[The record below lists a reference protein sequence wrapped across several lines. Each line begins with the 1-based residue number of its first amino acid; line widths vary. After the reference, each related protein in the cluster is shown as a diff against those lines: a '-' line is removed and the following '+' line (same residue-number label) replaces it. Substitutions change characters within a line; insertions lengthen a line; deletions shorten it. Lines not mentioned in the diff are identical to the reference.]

1 MDLRCRVVW
10 WLRFRLLVGFGTL
23 WLRAFHWW
31 VLLVDLWICV
41 VGYCGR
47 SLFGVVFLLV
57 GLAVW
62 WLGWLIW
69 CSGVVCG
76 FCGLGL

>member
-1 MDLRCRVVW
+1 MVYDLLAGLWICVAGVVW

-31 VLLVDLWICV
+31 VLLVDLWVCV

-47 SLFGVVFLLV
+47 RLFGWCFC
-57 GLAVW
+57 
-62 WLGWLIW
+62 WLGWRFGGW
-69 CSGVVCG
+69 VG
-76 FCGLGL
+76 